1 MVNELTQ
8 ESFQTGKAIVT
19 ISVDLITA
27 IADVCKRSEEQNPG
41 MSAEQKET
49 LLGKVVDKVVSNYKE
64 THGSLKDFNKEGTGL
79 YKLYKETRKAQEA
92 LVPCKTRSIGIWRD
106 KSMANS
112 YQIIDEKTWERA
124 MHCMVFRNSVEP
136 AFCVTFE
143 AGITNFKCMVK
154 EQGLSFTLAMVYAVC
169 KCANKIE
176 AFRYRFVDG
185 QVVLYDKIDT
195 AFTYLNKETD
205 LFKVVNVPMIDDLKE
220 YCELASKTAN
230 EQKEYF
236 TGPLGNDVFQCSPM
250 PWVTYTHISHTNSG
264 KKDNATPLFD
274 WGKYYEKDGK
284 VMIPISVQT
293 HHSFVDGLHIG
304 LFVEQLQKF
313 LNEC

>member
-1 MVNELTQ
+1 M
-8 ESFQTGKAIVT
+8 
-19 ISVDLITA
+19 
-27 IADVCKRSEEQNPG
+27 
-41 MSAEQKET
+41 
-49 LLGKVVDKVVSNYKE
+49 
-64 THGSLKDFNKEGTGL
+64 
-79 YKLYKETRKAQEA
+79 
-92 LVPCKTRSIGIWRD
+92 
-106 KSMANS
+106 
-112 YQIIDEKTWERA
+112 
-124 MHCMVFRNSVEP
+124 
-136 AFCVTFE
+136 
-143 AGITNFKCMVK
+143 
-154 EQGLSFTLAMVYAVC
+154 
-169 KCANKIE
+169 
-176 AFRYRFVDG
+176 
-185 QVVLYDKIDT
+185 VLYDRIDT

-220 YCELASKTAN
+220 YCELASKTAD

-284 VMIPISVQT
+284 VIIPISVQA

-304 LFVEQLQKF
+304 QFAEQLQKF